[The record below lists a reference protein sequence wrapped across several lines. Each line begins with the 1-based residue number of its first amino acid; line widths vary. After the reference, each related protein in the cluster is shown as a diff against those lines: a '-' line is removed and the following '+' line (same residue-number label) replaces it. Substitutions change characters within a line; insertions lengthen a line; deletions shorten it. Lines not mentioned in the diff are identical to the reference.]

1 MGSSNVV
8 IILLVAFVHQSFF
21 SLLSIVSSPP
31 FESISHIMSRIFDPC
46 LCMPLPIPYFF
57 LCEQMANFKLTALA
71 YHPDRNPGKESEVTA
86 KFQRIQ
92 SAHEVLTDATER
104 AKYDANRVRPS
115 MGTYRNSYAGASG
128 MRGNPWS
135 NVSSQY
141 PTPPKPPTSARK
153 SQPPPPSSGAE
164 RYRKN
169 FQTPQASAYQTA
181 QEGPQARK
189 NMYEGWE
196 NLRHPKT
203 EHGPGKTWKTPQP
216 PPRGTP
222 TSGREESNARSQR
235 PVPPRPAPAEGSSE
249 RSHSSSAANRKGFM
263 PNTPGGDEPPAPRGN
278 YFTNRDKPSVAPDL
292 PAREPST
299 SARYPAQDPSQNPFP
314 DPLRSFRAKAMPS
327 MEPGPSM
334 ETRPPM
340 EPRLSTPYATH
351 GGEKLNPFESA
362 NLHRS
367 KSTRER
373 TDTSSAQFNGSSS
386 READT
391 NYKSPHR
398 ARSFAETS
406 TPRTS
411 KTYATR
417 VDIDSSSDD
426 DVPPSRSSGFRQ
438 HTATPQQPR
447 ETAPQPTPNANAPNP
462 TSKPSNISMMRQ
474 WMKENPGVEPPI
486 NGFPPEGPPLRSGQ
500 AKTDANGNP
509 SMYES
514 SSFTS
519 QDNWSIPEE
528 KIPFESKVPTVTEN
542 ISSGPSFASSNRSAS
557 MNFPAFFTKPRTTTP
572 PSGVATDPKDLNAF
586 ETLQRNVVDGLL
598 SSKSAQSPQ
607 SYYPTGLSAT
617 KYNNQG
623 QPSNSDIP
631 RPLFSNSRS
640 PHMYNTYHGTA
651 NAENPFKTKNS
662 RFAPYQYN
670 DPAETG
676 SPSKKLRQLRDG
688 RESAAAYL
696 ASNHMM
702 SQMNRMKETSANLQ
716 RRSRFNFDPSEA
728 YAPSRLPKKTF
739 SSSAENISTTFT
751 PEDWE
756 GKFEAGGDYFKP
768 DQKVGGPVPSP
779 ARGRAQSGSRSR
791 GRSPVKARPVPGE
804 VPSFA
809 PPTEP
814 TPTESPGAKFSAEEW
829 NQSFKPGT
837 FAPPPPRGPIPAP
850 MRKKAPTLRTTLG
863 GKAAVVDD
871 SSSNEDKP
879 LFTGRK
885 PTASPTSMDPD
896 PMDVDTPPANH
907 TVPQFTASKISEKLS
922 EPLKRPAE
930 STSASPADTAEV
942 NFGLNDLNIK
952 DLLTTLNFP
961 RVPQPP
967 ATPTPSE
974 LASSSQLAYDKYLE
988 RYIKYASEWD
998 KYSAKFLLHLV
1009 TRKNKNAGVGTKLWT
1024 DEVSTEQYRLGLKED
1039 QAVLQKWQESMAE
1052 HEHLVREFCIVR
1064 ERMKGRVVLDAGG
1077 ASVGK
1082 RASPRK
1088 KTH

>member
-1 MGSSNVV
+1 MVKADLTRDYYGD
-8 IILLVAFVHQSFF
+8 LELAPTADVAEIKKQ
-21 SLLSIVSSPP
+21 
-31 FESISHIMSRIFDPC
+31 
-46 LCMPLPIPYFF
+46 
-57 LCEQMANFKLTALA
+57 FKKLALA
-71 YHPDRNPGKESEVTA
+71 YHPDRNPGRESEVTA

-92 SAHEVLTDATER
+92 SAHEVLIDATER
-104 AKYDANRVRPS
+104 AKYDANRLRPS
-115 MGTYRNSYAGASG
+115 AGTYRNSYAGASG

-169 FQTPQASAYQTA
+169 FQTPQASAYQAA

-292 PAREPST
+292 PAREPSS

-314 DPLRSFRAKAMPS
+314 NPLRPFRAKAMPS
-327 MEPGPSM
+327 MEPRPSM

-362 NLHRS
+362 NIHRS

-373 TDTSSAQFNGSSS
+373 TDTSSAQFNGSSP
-386 READT
+386 RDTDT

-406 TPRTS
+406 TARPS
-411 KTYATR
+411 KPYATS
-417 VDIDSSSDD
+417 VDMDSSSDD
-426 DVPPSRSSGFRQ
+426 EVPPSRSSGYKQ
-438 HTATPQQPR
+438 HTTTPQQPR

-462 TSKPSNISMMRQ
+462 TSKPSNISIMRQ

-519 QDNWSIPEE
+519 KIYLFPQEEKVPFESKLPKVYLYEQEE
-528 KIPFESKVPTVTEN
+528 KIPFESKLPTVAEN
-542 ISSGPSFASSNRSAS
+542 ISSRPSFANPNRSAS
-557 MNFPAFFTKPRTTTP
+557 MNLPAFFTKPRPTTP

-598 SSKSAQSPQ
+598 STKSAQSPQ
-607 SYYPTGLSAT
+607 SYCPTGLSAT
-617 KYNNQG
+617 KYNNHG
-623 QPSNSDIP
+623 QPINNDIP
-631 RPLFSNSRS
+631 RPLFSDGRS

-676 SPSKKLRQLRDG
+676 SPSKKLRQLGDARLA
-688 RESAAAYL
+688 AAAYL
-696 ASNHMM
+696 ARNPMISRL
-702 SQMNRMKETSANLQ
+702 SRMNETSANF
-716 RRSRFNFDPSEA
+716 RSRFNFDPNEA
-728 YAPSRLPKKTF
+728 YGPSRLPKKTF

-768 DQKVGGPVPSP
+768 DPKAGGPVPSP
-779 ARGRAQSGSRSR
+779 ARGRTQSGSRSR
-791 GRSPVKARPVPGE
+791 GRSPVKARPLPGE

-809 PPTEP
+809 PPTEA
-814 TPTESPGAKFSAEEW
+814 TPTEPPGAKFSAEEW
-829 NQSFKPGT
+829 NQTFKPGT
-837 FAPPPPRGPIPAP
+837 FAPPPPRGPIPTP
-850 MRKKAPTLRTTLG
+850 MRKKTPTLRTTLG

-885 PTASPTSMDPD
+885 PTASPTSIDPE

-907 TVPQFTASKISEKLS
+907 TVPQFTAAKISEKLS
-922 EPLKRPAE
+922 EPLKRSAASE
-930 STSASPADTAEV
+930 SASPTDTAEV
-942 NFGLNDLNIK
+942 NFGLNDLKIK
-952 DLLTTLNFP
+952 DLITTLNFP
-961 RVPQPP
+961 PLPQPP

-974 LASSSQLAYDKYLE
+974 LASPSQLAYDKYLE
-988 RYIKYASEWD
+988 RYGKYISEWD
-998 KYSAKFLLHLV
+998 QYSVKFILHLLA
-1009 TRKNKNAGVGTKLWT
+1009 RKNVTADLGAKRWT
-1024 DEVSTEQYRLGLKED
+1024 DDVTTEQYRLGVKED
-1039 QAVLQKWQESMAE
+1039 QAVLLKWQESMAE
-1052 HEHLVREFCIVR
+1052 HERVVREFCIVR
-1064 ERMKGRVVLDAGG
+1064 ERMKGRMGVDAGG

-1082 RASPRK
+1082 RASSRK